1 MQEKHRTLCYEYK
14 NAISLEEADVWYVT
28 IHCWWYSYGVV
39 NEAKP
44 QELENWFGFW
54 HFV

>member
-1 MQEKHRTLCYEYK
+1 MQKKHRTLCYEYK